1 MTHPVFAAGRTAVVT
16 GAALGIGR
24 AACRRFASLGMK
36 LCMVDIDDE
45 ALDEARAEVV
55 AGSDLKD
62 ADVLAVAANVARL
75 EDLTGL
81 RDAVAAQLGPVALLM
96 NNAVTRL
103 NAKTWEEPETWR
115 RALDINL
122 FGVINGVQAFLPA
135 MLADGAPAMVVNVG
149 SKQGITNPPANP
161 PYNVAKAAVKFYTE
175 LLQHELRNAPGAR
188 VTAHLLIPGMTT
200 TGRREHRPGAW
211 MSDQVVEFMM
221 AALDRGD
228 FYILC
233 PDEEVTPAMDR
244 KRILWGA
251 GDIIE
256 NRPALSRWDANYTA
270 IFEKWDAEPH

>member
-55 AGSDLKD
+55 AGSALKD

-75 EDLTGL
+75 EDMTAL

>member
-1 MTHPVFAAGRTAVVT
+1 
-16 GAALGIGR
+16 
-24 AACRRFASLGMK
+24 
-36 LCMVDIDDE
+36 
-45 ALDEARAEVV
+45 
-55 AGSDLKD
+55 
-62 ADVLAVAANVARL
+62 
-75 EDLTGL
+75 
-81 RDAVAAQLGPVALLM
+81 
-96 NNAVTRL
+96 
-103 NAKTWEEPETWR
+103 
-115 RALDINL
+115 
-122 FGVINGVQAFLPA
+122 
-135 MLADGAPAMVVNVG
+135 MVVNVG

>member
-1 MTHPVFAAGRTAVVT
+1 VPVDPRQIFAQGRTAVVT
-16 GAALGIGR
+16 GAGLGIGR
-24 AACRRFASLGMK
+24 AACRRFAGLGMK

-45 ALDEARAEVV
+45 ALDEVRAEVV
-55 AGSDLKD
+55 AGSGLTD

-75 EDLTGL
+75 EDMTAL

-115 RALDINL
+115 RALDVNL
-122 FGVINGVQAFLPA
+122 YGVINGVQAFLPA
-135 MLADGAPAMVVNVG
+135 MLAEGAPAMVVNAG

-175 LLQHELRNAPGAR
+175 LLQHELRN
-188 VTAHLLIPGMTT
+188 T
-200 TGRREHRPGAW
+200 PGAW
-211 MSDQVVEFMM
+211 LPDQVVDFMM
-221 AALDRGD
+221 AALAHGD

-233 PDEEVTPAMDR
+233 SDGEVTAEMDR

-256 NRPALSRWDANYTA
+256 NRPALSRWEAAYKA
-270 IFEKWDAEPH
+270 RFEEWDG

>member
-1 MTHPVFAAGRTAVVT
+1 MTHPVFAQGRVAVVT

>member
-1 MTHPVFAAGRTAVVT
+1 VPVDPRQIFAQGRTAVVT
-16 GAALGIGR
+16 GAGLGIGR
-24 AACRRFASLGMK
+24 AACRRFAGLGMK

-45 ALDEARAEVV
+45 ALDEVRAEVV
-55 AGSDLKD
+55 AGSGLTD

-75 EDLTGL
+75 EDMTAL

-115 RALDINL
+115 RALDVNL
-122 FGVINGVQAFLPA
+122 YGVINGVQAFLPA
-135 MLADGAPAMVVNVG
+135 MLAEGAPAMVVNVG

-175 LLQHELRNAPGAR
+175 LLQHELRNTPGAQ

-211 MSDQVVEFMM
+211 LPDQVVDFMM
-221 AALDRGD
+221 EALARGD

-233 PDEEVTPAMDR
+233 PDGEVTAAMDR

-251 GDIIE
+251 GDIFE
-256 NRPALSRWDANYTA
+256 NRPALSRWEAAYKA
-270 IFEKWDAEPH
+270 RFEEWDG